1 MDIRE
6 KIIEEAGKLFIEK
19 GIRVVTMDSIA
30 QSLGISKRTIYENF
44 KDKNDLLRNFLIASA
59 IYHKSNLLD
68 ILKKSGN
75 VIEALFAFGE
85 FNRVALSKI
94 NPLFFDDLKK
104 YHSELYSGVVNDEH
118 IRNHEISFTILKR
131 GVNEGVFVKT
141 INIEIANMF
150 IHNTMEF
157 FHDLNKSFCFDHEA
171 IWQSVFFPYLKG
183 ICTDK
188 GHDLLK
194 SFIDKYENFAQ

>member
-6 KIIEEAGKLFIEK
+6 RIIEEAGKLFIEK
-19 GIRVVTMDSIA
+19 GIKVVTMDSIA

-44 KDKNDLLRNFLIASA
+44 KDKNDLLRNFLISSA
-59 IYHKSNLLD
+59 LYHKNKLLD
-68 ILKKSGN
+68 ILKKSVN

-85 FNRVALSKI
+85 FNRNAFSAI
-94 NPLFFDDLKK
+94 NPVFFDDLKK
-104 YHSELYSGVVNDEH
+104 YHSKLYSGVVNDEH

-141 INIEIANMF
+141 INIEIANLF

-157 FHDLNKSFCFDHEA
+157 FHNLDKTFCYNHED

-188 GHDLLK
+188 GLELM
-194 SFIDKYENFAQ
+194 STFVNKYENFNN